1 MAFGNMMRAI
11 GEEFSVYTARIFFV
25 ASGIFDV
32 VNDLRI
38 HVLFNYFLVVSWFL
52 KSSGVDTRDA
62 VEYGLTGLSIAGTVY
77 LLNRYADYH
86 YDLIA
91 DTNLTKTPHQIYLMT
106 TAIFFITNIPYIV
119 QNPITILPSIFGL
132 TFGTLYSFRTFFRY
146 PLKNYLFTKNL
157 VAAGSKYIATF
168 GGALIF
174 VPFTDL
180 LFARSISMFAFH
192 LIYEILWDIRDMA
205 ADRVGKV
212 STIPLKFG
220 KPIALL
226 ACVIIGLV
234 SFSFQFGEVK
244 HTDHFFTKYMIV
256 LFFIGSLVWV
266 KHPRWFHVMIYAH
279 IVLNLVYVNDE
290 ILQYISILFLP

>member
-1 MAFGNMMRAI
+1 MMRAI

-86 YDLIA
+86 YDLVA
-91 DTNLTKTPHQIYLMT
+91 DAGLAKAPRQMYLVAA
-106 TAIFFITNIPYIV
+106 AIFFIAGIPYIV